1 MLQLK
6 YSALA
11 LSADKDK
18 SATSEMLNVE
28 LIFAAD
34 YLLFWFNRK
43 IKSKNLI
50 IDAKAK
56 TKYEVMHPVNWSK
69 DTCCICNFPL
79 HINSN

>member
-56 TKYEVMHPVNWSK
+56 TIYEVMHPVNWSK
-69 DTCCICNFPL
+69 DNCCICNFPL
-79 HINSN
+79 HINLN

>member
-56 TKYEVMHPVNWSK
+56 T
-69 DTCCICNFPL
+69 
-79 HINSN
+79 